1 MSESGVYT
9 SPAGVVTPDDRCG
22 VILIVNII
30 GLVIALSSVAA
41 RVYITSGGLKKLVC
55 NKDDAVCLLAT
66 IFCIAES
73 ALIFSEVSKG
83 FSKSIDLISPED
95 LIQVQKFAYA
105 IDITYIVGIYC
116 TKLSILFLL
125 MRVHGPYS
133 NLVLRTGLILTII
146 AGITSVFVI
155 ALKCNLHHPWIQYGA
170 QCQGLLA
177 RWQFVE
183 ITSILVEA
191 GMFLSLVYLTT
202 NVQMEFTAKI
212 KIVLLFGTRLFIM
225 AFAVL
230 RVLRLP
236 SYLSST
242 NPTLDGTG
250 AAIWAQIE
258 LHYSL
263 FTTTTP
269 LIKQFVLQFHT
280 NYGAL
285 QSSTIATSRVY
296 GGSVRTKSTHPR
308 QEVTTDVGAKIGEP
322 RSEKEPWTERPDCAH
337 ARTTVT
343 ANDSINEEPLEEENR
358 VWVHRKIE
366 VRVTSKD
373 PLVPARSV
381 E

>member
-1 MSESGVYT
+1 MGSSFLT
-9 SPAGVVTPDDRCG
+9 LCSS
-22 VILIVNII
+22 II
-30 GLVIALSSVAA
+30 
-41 RVYITSGGLKKLVC
+41 
-55 NKDDAVCLLAT
+55 
-66 IFCIAES
+66 
-73 ALIFSEVSKG
+73 
-83 FSKSIDLISPED
+83 
-95 LIQVQKFAYA
+95 
-105 IDITYIVGIYC
+105 
-116 TKLSILFLL
+116 
-125 MRVHGPYS
+125 
-133 NLVLRTGLILTII
+133 
-146 AGITSVFVI
+146 
-155 ALKCNLHHPWIQYGA
+155 
-170 QCQGLLA
+170 
-177 RWQFVE
+177 
-183 ITSILVEA
+183 
-191 GMFLSLVYLTT
+191 
-202 NVQMEFTAKI
+202 
-212 KIVLLFGTRLFIM
+212 

-230 RVLRLP
+230 RILHLP

-242 NPTLDGTG
+242 NPTLDGTS

-296 GGSVRTKSTHPR
+296 GGSVRTNSTHPR
-308 QEVTTDVGAKIGEP
+308 QEVTTDIGAKIGEP

>member
-1 MSESGVYT
+1 MSEPGVYT
-9 SPAGVVTPDDRCG
+9 SPAGVVTPDNRSG

-30 GLVIALSSVAA
+30 GLVIAISSVAVRA
-41 RVYITSGGLKKLVC
+41 YITSAGLKKLVC
-55 NKDDAVCLLAT
+55 NKDDTFCLLAT

-83 FSKSIDLISPED
+83 FSKSIDLISLEN

-125 MRVHGPYS
+125 MRLHGPYS

-155 ALKCNLHHPWIQYGA
+155 ALKCNPHHPWIQYSA

-191 GMFLSLVYLTT
+191 GLFLSLVYLAA

-212 KIVLLFGTRLFIM
+212 KMVLLFGTRLFII

-230 RVLRLP
+230 RILRLP
-236 SYLSST
+236 NYLSST
-242 NPTLDGTG
+242 NPTLDGTS

-263 FTTTTP
+263 ITTTTP

-296 GGSVRTKSTHPR
+296 GGSVRTNSTHPR

-373 PLVPARSV
+373 PLRTTAAP
-381 E
+381 

>member
-1 MSESGVYT
+1 MGHV
-9 SPAGVVTPDDRCG
+9 CC
-22 VILIVNII
+22 
-30 GLVIALSSVAA
+30 
-41 RVYITSGGLKKLVC
+41 KFQKLVC
-55 NKDDAVCLLAT
+55 KMG
-66 IFCIAES
+66 S
-73 ALIFSEVSKG
+73 
-83 FSKSIDLISPED
+83 
-95 LIQVQKFAYA
+95 
-105 IDITYIVGIYC
+105 
-116 TKLSILFLL
+116 LFLT
-125 MRVHGPYS
+125 VCS
-133 NLVLRTGLILTII
+133 SII
-146 AGITSVFVI
+146 
-155 ALKCNLHHPWIQYGA
+155 
-170 QCQGLLA
+170 
-177 RWQFVE
+177 
-183 ITSILVEA
+183 
-191 GMFLSLVYLTT
+191 
-202 NVQMEFTAKI
+202 
-212 KIVLLFGTRLFIM
+212 

-230 RVLRLP
+230 RILHLP

-242 NPTLDGTG
+242 NPTLHGTG

-296 GGSVRTKSTHPR
+296 GGSVRTNSTHPR
-308 QEVTTDVGAKIGEP
+308 QEVTTDIGAKIGEP